1 MDSSTPAFIP
11 IYTRQPHHSEN
22 DLMSYSDSA
31 YGSASESCNPATH
44 DVSRVSYHV
53 RHLETFAQALEDSA
67 NRAFPTTSS
76 SQQRYTKVQAL
87 FLHWACDDLFVLPE
101 LEDLEKCFRE
111 DYRYD
116 TDIFAIPTENSHL
129 ELMLKIGDMIKQHED
144 KKTLFIVYY
153 GGHARIDD
161 SRQSTWC
168 ATRNLNSPWLQWS
181 AIQTLLERSPS
192 DVLILLDCCAGAA
205 SATFSSGQSITETIS
220 ASTWDAIAP
229 NPGRYSFTNA
239 LIEVLQEWRHKTF
252 SAAMLHAEILARL
265 KHPRPVLIN
274 GKHFESRSTPVHF
287 MMTSNHKAPSIE
299 IGRLVPDSRRS
310 LSPYQQ
316 QRVVTS
322 PRQDDWPLSPRSTYP
337 YLPDM
342 SVPMIGEPNEDEPH
356 VMISLALEG
365 DQRLDF
371 SAWEQWLAGFPAIA
385 KYVKVQGVFKSH
397 STLLLL
403 SLPVMIWD
411 LLPDDPACSFIAF
424 IRSNNLCRELGTT
437 KSPHENEVTV
447 RNEEDE
453 HQAMDADTES
463 LISEMATNYPGD
475 THRTDVQA
483 GTYGQSANF
492 VTRETPQPSQ
502 EPPSRPKVLSYM
514 GEQLT
519 QPVRSP
525 SPDPALASPADWS
538 TTSFGAVSLTMAIDN
553 VASTPVWPPEQVSD
567 PTDQA
572 RDLTR
577 EAIARL
583 EDYFRKDS
591 QPSET
596 IIDDLA
602 FTLNVHPNKIKV
614 WFDQRRQHEQ
624 TTLNLQGLH
633 YRGSTDQTPATKEG
647 SARMILPGHLNT
659 ILTIYPHRGAV
670 LLLDLRS
677 STDFEKSHITSAIN
691 LRCPV
696 SFIQHASLEMIEDT
710 FTDVSFRHAFN
721 RWYQSRCVV
730 LYDSRIE
737 FDWECPV
744 ANALLT
750 KLRGNGWKGQCFI
763 LKGHYR
769 EFAGSFD
776 KWITGKGKSTA
787 GFSSG
792 KLLESETSYHNDA
805 TEEEEQ
811 RQRRDREYEEWLKE
825 FDESGEGLGGRRITE
840 LGPAKREERARA
852 VAQRQMELERELEA
866 RFPALWRKVMAIR
879 GQCEGRAGGEG
890 ESLYSRY
897 GGGPP
902 TTIQTDEIGDGSA
915 SPPQSPPPPPFSPTA
930 DMSVQA
936 SSSGQFPM
944 YDKAQLVEPLVS
956 GLQKMR
962 EASGLSLGLMSQDPA
977 FAMNS
982 SSPSQYAGDRGLGST
997 PHAYAPEKAGSYDQG
1012 GLTDGYNNYFDGV
1025 IDPVS
1030 ESWQGFGGGMEMA
1043 SGTVSPMPPEWQ
1055 DDSVVSGYG
1064 GAGETATEGE
1074 RKDAKKMKKRTQLLL
1089 WERLRGGG

>member
-1 MDSSTPAFIP
+1 
-11 IYTRQPHHSEN
+11 
-22 DLMSYSDSA
+22 
-31 YGSASESCNPATH
+31 
-44 DVSRVSYHV
+44 
-53 RHLETFAQALEDSA
+53 
-67 NRAFPTTSS
+67 
-76 SQQRYTKVQAL
+76 
-87 FLHWACDDLFVLPE
+87 
-101 LEDLEKCFRE
+101 
-111 DYRYD
+111 
-116 TDIFAIPTENSHL
+116 
-129 ELMLKIGDMIKQHED
+129 
-144 KKTLFIVYY
+144 
-153 GGHARIDD
+153 
-161 SRQSTWC
+161 
-168 ATRNLNSPWLQWS
+168 
-181 AIQTLLERSPS
+181 
-192 DVLILLDCCAGAA
+192 
-205 SATFSSGQSITETIS
+205 
-220 ASTWDAIAP
+220 
-229 NPGRYSFTNA
+229 
-239 LIEVLQEWRHKTF
+239 
-252 SAAMLHAEILARL
+252 
-265 KHPRPVLIN
+265 
-274 GKHFESRSTPVHF
+274 
-287 MMTSNHKAPSIE
+287 
-299 IGRLVPDSRRS
+299 
-310 LSPYQQ
+310 
-316 QRVVTS
+316 
-322 PRQDDWPLSPRSTYP
+322 
-337 YLPDM
+337 
-342 SVPMIGEPNEDEPH
+342 
-356 VMISLALEG
+356 
-365 DQRLDF
+365 
-371 SAWEQWLAGFPAIA
+371 
-385 KYVKVQGVFKSH
+385 
-397 STLLLL
+397 
-403 SLPVMIWD
+403 
-411 LLPDDPACSFIAF
+411 
-424 IRSNNLCRELGTT
+424 
-437 KSPHENEVTV
+437 
-447 RNEEDE
+447 
-453 HQAMDADTES
+453 
-463 LISEMATNYPGD
+463 
-475 THRTDVQA
+475 
-483 GTYGQSANF
+483 
-492 VTRETPQPSQ
+492 
-502 EPPSRPKVLSYM
+502 
-514 GEQLT
+514 
-519 QPVRSP
+519 
-525 SPDPALASPADWS
+525 
-538 TTSFGAVSLTMAIDN
+538 
-553 VASTPVWPPEQVSD
+553 
-567 PTDQA
+567 
-572 RDLTR
+572 
-577 EAIARL
+577 
-583 EDYFRKDS
+583 
-591 QPSET
+591 
-596 IIDDLA
+596 
-602 FTLNVHPNKIKV
+602 
-614 WFDQRRQHEQ
+614 
-624 TTLNLQGLH
+624 
-633 YRGSTDQTPATKEG
+633 
-647 SARMILPGHLNT
+647 MILPGHLNT